1 MARKP
6 VFRFKYPQEGGDS
19 GMKETI
25 LRLLDVVP
33 DLSAEEV
40 AKIFL
45 ITVEE
50 AAQIIEEA

>member
-1 MARKP
+1 
-6 VFRFKYPQEGGDS
+6 
-19 GMKETI
+19 MKETI